1 MANHI
6 GLHCCT
12 ACRSCSVLSTRAY
25 TLSRF
30 GFLRWSHHAVNLWL
44 TRRIHHRTIARRTCL
59 DSFPHLS
66 FQITRG
72 VCTRRCRHRTAWRRG
87 SENTVKISVSLV
99 SGRYPVCCGSLG
111 FGARVSCNRVSSDCG
126 SGRLICREFSSRCWR
141 NIAIALTTPPRGPG
155 WVDFGGSQ
163 LVHLITTVISIASVD
178 GAHNENCRTINDVR

>member
-72 VCTRRCRHRTAWRRG
+72 VCTRRCRHWTAWRRG
-87 SENTVKISVSLV
+87 SENTVKISASLV
-99 SGRYPVCCGSLG
+99 SGRYSVCCGSLG
-111 FGARVSCNRVSSDCG
+111 FCARVSCNRASSDYG
-126 SGRLICREFSSRCWR
+126 SRWLIHCQFSSR
-141 NIAIALTTPPRGPG
+141 
-155 WVDFGGSQ
+155 S
-163 LVHLITTVISIASVD
+163 
-178 GAHNENCRTINDVR
+178 CRTIAISLATGEGVIAATLASWW